1 MAPKKKATK
10 GTAWMDDH
18 DDAHFDGNPAYR
30 KTTARNRKKVSK
42 KHASFKEASTV
53 GSKKRVGGLTKPGIS
68 AKKPS
73 KKSTRKRVAGKK

>member
-1 MAPKKKATK
+1 METKKKATK

-42 KHASFKEASTV
+42 DHAVIAGKGGVAN
-53 GSKKRVGGLTKPGIS
+53 KKRVGGLTKPAI
-68 AKKPS
+68 AAQKIVTKKAS
-73 KKSTRKRVAGKK
+73 RKRVAGK